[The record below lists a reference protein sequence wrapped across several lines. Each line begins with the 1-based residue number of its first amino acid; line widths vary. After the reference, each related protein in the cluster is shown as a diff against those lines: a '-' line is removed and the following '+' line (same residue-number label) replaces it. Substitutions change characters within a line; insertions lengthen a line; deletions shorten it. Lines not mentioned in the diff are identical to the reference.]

1 MRFDRRTVAGRTEFW
16 VFDVDRGLQGA
27 LELMAWEPVAW
38 EPVAG
43 DATAGAS
50 QGWRRTFD
58 AARHQVECAFQNVQR
73 LLEPALRQS
82 AGIDPVPWP
91 DALAEVCARFGS
103 AGVDWWLAGSA
114 ALAVRGAAVVP
125 RDLDLIVSGA
135 DSRRAGDLF
144 ADGLIEPVSRAE
156 WPLSEWWGR
165 VFAGARIEWA
175 GGVTPAAD
183 EPDVTDF
190 GLTAAAALETIRW
203 RGRDIRVPPL
213 HLQRAVSLRRGLDS
227 RVAIIDE
234 LLARGGAAAG
244 GGDDGGDTAP
254 SGKARR

>member
-1 MRFDRRTVAGRTEFW
+1 MRFDRRTAGGRTEFW
-16 VFDVDRGLQGA
+16 VFDVDPGLHGA
-27 LELMAWEPVAW
+27 LELMAWEPA
-38 EPVAG
+38 AG
-43 DATAGAS
+43 DATGGVR

-58 AARHQVECAFQNVQR
+58 AAPQVDRAFENVQR

-91 DALAEVCARFGS
+91 DALAEVCARFGP

-114 ALAVRGAAVVP
+114 ALAVRGAALVP
-125 RDLDLIVSGA
+125 GDLDLIVSAA
-135 DSRRAGDLF
+135 DSCRAGDLF
-144 ADGLIEPVSRAE
+144 ADGLIEPVTRAE

-165 VFAGARIEWA
+165 AFAGARIEWA
-175 GGVTPAAD
+175 GGVTAAAD

-213 HLQRAVSLRRGLDS
+213 SLQRAVSVRRGLDS
-227 RVAIIDE
+227 RVVIIDQI
-234 LLARGGAAAG
+234 LAAGGAATGAEADG
-244 GGDDGGDTAP
+244 EGDDGADTAP